1 MHDAE
6 RIYQIHRIL
15 QGTRAPLSAQ
25 ELADRLEVS
34 SRTIKREIAFMRDR
48 LGAPIDNDP
57 ASRGYLYPDQGET
70 FELPGLWFRADEL
83 HALLAASQ
91 LLESVQPGLLSDHLR
106 PLRRRIDQLLEKSG
120 HSGDT
125 VASRVSVKHTQRRI
139 VEPRHFDI
147 VAGAVLKGSPLTIRY
162 HGRGNDQI
170 TERTIHPYRLL
181 HYRDNWYLIAW
192 CEKADAMRNFAVERI
207 SQAESLDAP
216 LRAIDAEELDNHVD
230 RAFGIFTGHPAH
242 TAQLRFNA
250 TRARWIADEIWH
262 PDQRSEWQG
271 DHYLLTLPYAD
282 PTELILEI
290 MRFGADVE
298 VLSPPELRALIAQR
312 HRQAAGLYAAIEEEK
327 KGQD

>member
-15 QGTRAPLSAQ
+15 QGTREPLSAQ
-25 ELADRLEVS
+25 QLADRLEVS

-48 LGAPIDNDP
+48 LGAPIENDP
-57 ASRGYLYPDQGET
+57 ASRGYLYPTQRES

-106 PLRRRIDQLLEKSG
+106 PLRQRIDQLLEKSG
-120 HSGDT
+120 HSGDA
-125 VASRVSVKHTQRRI
+125 VASRVSVKHTQRRV
-139 VEPRHFDI
+139 VEPRHFGV
-147 VAGAVLKGSPLTIRY
+147 VAGALLNGTPLAIRY
-162 HGRGNDQI
+162 HGRDKDQI
-170 TERTIHPYRLL
+170 SERTIHPYRLL

-192 CEKADAMRNFAVERI
+192 CEKADALRNFAVERI
-207 SQAESLDAP
+207 TRAATLTTP
-216 LRAIDAEELDNHVD
+216 LRQIDPDQLNNHVD
-230 RAFGIFTGHPAH
+230 RAFGIFTGQPAH
-242 TAQLRFNA
+242 TARLRFNA

-262 PDQRSEWQG
+262 PDQKGEWQG

-282 PTELILEI
+282 PTELLLEI

-298 VLSPPELRALIAQR
+298 VLSPPELRHLIAQR
-312 HRQAAGLYAAIEEEK
+312 HRQAAGLYTDGE
-327 KGQD
+327 